1 MVGRKCGVAPTVV
14 VDAIMCF
21 KDNVVRID
29 EKGNMS
35 KSIIHF
41 PL

>member
-29 EKGNMS
+29 
-35 KSIIHF
+35 
-41 PL
+41 